1 MMIPMTS
8 VFKELKEYGLFP
20 KKRWGQHFLID
31 RNILKKIL
39 RLAQIGKEDTI
50 LEIGPG
56 LGEMTLALSQLA
68 KRVIAIEIDPHLVAR
83 LREKFSSILNV
94 EIIEGD
100 ILKMNFSSLFTRED
114 TPLRV
119 VANLPYQISTP
130 LLFRLMEERRLFQ
143 DLHLMIQKEVAQR
156 MIAPAGRKE
165 YGPLSVFTQVISI
178 PTLLFLIKPSAFFP
192 PPKVESAFIRIEW
205 RRRPLIEKEKEEWFK
220 KVVKGCLG
228 YRRKTLINALKSSGL
243 SLPEELQKRLREA
256 KIDPDR
262 RPETLTPSEF
272 VNLSKL
278 LGN

>member
-1 MMIPMTS
+1 MTS
-8 VFKELKEYGLFP
+8 VFKELKEYGLSP
-20 KKRWGQHFLID
+20 KKRWGQHFLVD

-39 RLAQIGKEDTI
+39 RLAQIGKQDTV

-68 KRVIAIEIDPHLVAR
+68 KKVIAIEIDSHLVAR
-83 LREKFSSILNV
+83 LKEKFSNTQNI

-100 ILKMNFSSLFTRED
+100 ILRMDFSCLFSREGVL
-114 TPLRV
+114 LRV
-119 VANLPYQISTP
+119 VTNLPYQISTP
-130 LLFRLMEERRLFQ
+130 LLFRLMEERGLFQ
-143 DLHLMIQKEVAQR
+143 DIHLTIQKEVAQR
-156 MIAPAGRKE
+156 IVAPAGKKE

-205 RRRPLIEKEKEEWFK
+205 RKRPLIEKEKEEWFK

-243 SLPEELQKRLREA
+243 PLPTDLQKRLKEA

-262 RPETLTPSEF
+262 RPDTLTPQEF

-278 LGN
+278 LEN

>member
-1 MMIPMTS
+1 MAS
-8 VFKELKEYGLFP
+8 VFKELKEYGLSP
-20 KKRWGQHFLID
+20 KKRWGQHFLVD

-39 RLAQIGKEDTI
+39 RSIQIGKEDTV

-68 KRVIAIEIDPHLVAR
+68 KQVIAIEIDSRLVRR
-83 LREKFSSILNV
+83 LREKFSNLLNI
-94 EIIEGD
+94 EIVEGD
-100 ILKMNFSSLFTRED
+100 IIKMDFSSLFGREGI
-114 TPLRV
+114 PLRV
-119 VANLPYQISTP
+119 VANLPYQITTP

-156 MIAPAGRKE
+156 IIAPAGRKE

-192 PPKVESAFIRIEW
+192 PPKVDSAFIRIEW
-205 RRRPLIEKEKEEWFK
+205 RKRPLIEDEKEGWFK

-228 YRRKTLINALKSSGL
+228 YRRKTLFNALKSSGL
-243 SLPEELQKRLREA
+243 PLPEDLQTRLKEA

-262 RPETLTPSEF
+262 RPETLTPQEF
-272 VNLSKL
+272 VNLSIL
-278 LGN
+278 LKN